1 MSAVRIQP
9 AEQAVAL
16 DCCPDDVKTG
26 LELETSCFPVTG
38 LDDSLG
44 LNKDALNWGDYR
56 DVLLC
61 MLKWEALPWLVAYLA
76 CCKNPQLSND
86 GKKAKPI
93 SFEKKKK
100 IDLWDES
107 KELPM
112 VNKYMSHYSIGLK

>member
-1 MSAVRIQP
+1 MSAVRMQP

-44 LNKDALNWGDYR
+44 LNKDALNCGDYR

-86 GKKAKPI
+86 GKKTKPI
-93 SFEKKKK
+93 YFEKKKK
-100 IDLWDES
+100 RYVRQIERIT
-107 KELPM
+107 
-112 VNKYMSHYSIGLK
+112 HGL